1 MASENQG
8 LARLGAPDRET
19 WLTTLGGVFTRV
31 VLFAIEGTSAKVTGV
46 RGLSDLLIGTTTSLT
61 EQTPLR
67 WAIEAASPIV
77 GAGRSPSGELMAR
90 MLKLAAPRAFAVV
103 PLVYGKKLA
112 GLAYGDCG
120 NQALP
125 LASVSEVFAACEKLL
140 NPKHKDKS
148 ALPDKQSIRST
159 ARRDSRDLRKPR
171 PRATRGHDVQVL
183 MLTEIIEEQTPAKPP
198 PPPRDTVL
206 DPIGVKPSREAETR
220 VLASPPRERGFRRG
234 RRRPTKPITR
244 ELFNLQE
251 ALSERPTRDVAP
263 RRAASRPPNTPEEPR
278 RPAQPHAADARSE
291 PSRPPSLDRN
301 AQHEPSRAAA
311 FAADAQQESSRP
323 PSLDRNAQH
332 EPSRAA
338 AFAADAQH
346 ESSRPPSLDGDAQHE
361 PSRSAS
367 LDKDAPPQQP
377 RHPPPSLLAKT
388 PPTIEPRGTA
398 TEPYLNPFPAADRA
412 AASADLHDAS
422 VIEAVPGA
430 RSGPNPWL
438 VFAVTLAV
446 CLAGIAVL
454 APPTSHGVE
463 ERVVTIPSG
472 ASASAIGAAL
482 ADAELVRSATA
493 FTVLGGLTRTRG
505 LRAGSYRVTTGSWPW
520 TVAAQL
526 RAGQETLLHV
536 VIPEGASLTEIGKR
550 MAASGIADEAAFTA
564 AVDAPQLLSK
574 YGIVALDAQGWLAP
588 GSYAMARGI
597 GAVDAMGVM
606 IERFKA
612 QLATLPETAGLSAE
626 ALNQVLV
633 LGSLVE
639 KEAKDKTEAR
649 RIAGLFH
656 NRLKLGMRLESRA
669 SVLYILGEEKRELT
683 LADVRQPSPYN
694 TYLNAGLPPGPI
706 ATPSLDALRAALH
719 PEEHG
724 YFYMADRND
733 GAGAH
738 VFSVTYEEHLKAQR
752 ENR

>member
-1 MASENQG
+1 MASENRG

-206 DPIGVKPSREAETR
+206 DPIGMKPSREAETR

-278 RPAQPHAADARSE
+278 RPAQPRAADT
-291 PSRPPSLDRN
+291 
-301 AQHEPSRAAA
+301 
-311 FAADAQQESSRP
+311 
-323 PSLDRNAQH
+323 
-332 EPSRAA
+332 
-338 AFAADAQH
+338 
-346 ESSRPPSLDGDAQHE
+346 
-361 PSRSAS
+361 
-367 LDKDAPPQQP
+367 PPQQP
-377 RHPPPSLLAKT
+377 RHQPPSLLAKT
-388 PPTIEPRGTA
+388 PPTAEPRGTA

-550 MAASGIADEAAFTA
+550 MAASGIADEAAFTE

>member
-1 MASENQG
+1 MAPENQG

-31 VLFAIEGTSAKVTGV
+31 VLFAIEGTNAKVTGV
-46 RGLSDLLIGTTTSLT
+46 RGLSDLLIGTTSSLT

-77 GAGRSPSGELMAR
+77 GAGRSPSGEVMAR
-90 MLKLAAPRAFAVV
+90 MLKLAVPRAFAVV

-140 NPKHKDKS
+140 NPKHYKDKS

-159 ARRDSRDLRKPR
+159 SRRDSRDLRRPR
-171 PRATRGHDVQVL
+171 PRATRGQNVQVL
-183 MLTEIIEEQTPAKPP
+183 MLTEVIDEQTTPP
-198 PPPRDTVL
+198 PAPPRDTVL
-206 DPIGVKPSREAETR
+206 DQSDVKPPPA
-220 VLASPPRERGFRRG
+220 PRERGFRRG

-244 ELFNLQE
+244 ELFNLDE
-251 ALSERPTRDVAP
+251 VAAERAEREVAP
-263 RRAASRPPNTPEEPR
+263 QRAASRYLSKPEELR
-278 RPAQPHAADARSE
+278 G
-291 PSRPPSLDRN
+291 PSQL
-301 AQHEPSRAAA
+301 
-311 FAADAQQESSRP
+311 
-323 PSLDRNAQH
+323 LV
-332 EPSRAA
+332 
-338 AFAADAQH
+338 
-346 ESSRPPSLDGDAQHE
+346 GDAPRE
-361 PSRSAS
+361 SKPS
-367 LDKDAPPQQP
+367 
-377 RHPPPSLLAKT
+377 SLLAKA
-388 PPTIEPRGTA
+388 PPVDLRGTD
-398 TEPYLNPFPAADRA
+398 TQPYLNPFPAADLA
-412 AASADLHDAS
+412 AADAERDDSS
-422 VIEAVPGA
+422 VIRAIPGL

-438 VFAVTLAV
+438 VFAVTLAI
-446 CLAGIAVL
+446 CLAAIAVL
-454 APPTSHGVE
+454 SPPGSHGQE

-472 ASASAIGAAL
+472 ASASTIGAAL
-482 ADAELVRSATA
+482 ADADLVRSATA
-493 FTVLGGLTRTRG
+493 FTVLGELTRTRG

-520 TVAAQL
+520 AVAAQL
-526 RAGQETLLHV
+526 RAGQETLLDV

-550 MAASGIADEAAFTA
+550 MEASGIADDAAFTEA
-564 AVDAPQLLSK
+564 IKAPSLLAR

-606 IERFKA
+606 VERFKA
-612 QLATLPETAGLSAE
+612 QLATLPETTGLSAE

-633 LGSLVE
+633 LGALVE

-669 SVLYILGEEKRELT
+669 TVLYILGEEKKELT

-706 ATPSLDALRAALH
+706 ATPSLDSLRAALH

-738 VFSVTYEEHLKAQR
+738 VFSITYEEHLKAQR